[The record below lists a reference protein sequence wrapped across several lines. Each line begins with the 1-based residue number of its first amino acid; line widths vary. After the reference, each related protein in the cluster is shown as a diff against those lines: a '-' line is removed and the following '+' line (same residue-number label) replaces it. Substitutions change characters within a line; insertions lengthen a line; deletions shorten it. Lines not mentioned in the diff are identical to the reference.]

1 MPARPLLRSA
11 HGRPPLVAVLALFA
25 IAACRPVPPVT
36 VPMRTVRYERP
47 GSDRRCLVVFLPGRG
62 DRPEDFARHGF
73 VDRLRASGADCDAV
87 GADSH
92 LGYLENRSIGTR
104 LEEDVVAP
112 ARAAGYRE
120 IWLVGISL
128 GALSALI
135 HESDHPGRVAG
146 IVLIAPYL
154 GEWGEGKPL
163 AEIAAAGGAAHWT
176 PPPPAAPPAADD
188 YVRRLW
194 IFLKETYATPGRA
207 AAPLY
212 LGYGR
217 SDRYAA
223 GQRLLAELLPPE
235 RVTTVPGG
243 HRWGPWEALWR
254 AFLARGVL
262 PGTARTPAADG
273 TVPRTR
279 GGRQ

>member
-1 MPARPLLRSA
+1 
-11 HGRPPLVAVLALFA
+11 
-25 IAACRPVPPVT
+25 
-36 VPMRTVRYERP
+36 MRTVRYERP
-47 GSDRRCLVVFLPGRG
+47 GSDHHRRCLVVFLPGRG

-73 VDRLRASGADCDAV
+73 VDRLRASGAECDAV

-92 LGYLENRSIGTR
+92 IGYLENRSIGTR

-135 HESDHPGRVAG
+135 HEREHPGRVAG

-154 GEWGEGKPL
+154 GEGEPL
-163 AEIAAAGGAAHWT
+163 AEIAAAGGAARWI
-176 PPPPAAPPAADD
+176 PPPPAAPPATDD

-194 IFLKETYATPGRA
+194 SFLKGTYATPGRA
-207 AAPLY
+207 AVPLY

-217 SDRYAA
+217 SDRYAE

-235 RVTTVPGG
+235 RVTTVLGG
-243 HRWGPWEALWR
+243 HRWGPWGALWR
-254 AFLARGVL
+254 AFLGRGVL
-262 PGTARTPAADG
+262 PGTAKTPAADG